1 MTPLAICSRPFGLS
15 GLAKYVNAAVFRCT
29 RVLNTIAIT
38 ASQPSNAATEV
49 RDSKI
54 KAALED
60 AADGWF
66 ALAAQVDSAPVL
78 CQLPDDAQHARWQ
91 GIARRPADW
100 CVMIWSARRE
110 RPRSRTAEQR
120 DEFALF
126 TRSPP
131 SARAS
136 SLSGIFRPSLWA
148 VLRLMT
154 NSNLVGCMTGTAA
167 SRGLRRRREREQNY
181 RIADRANKRPCRQ
194 CTLVTLIMSCL
205 SCAQ

>member
-78 CQLPDDAQHARWQ
+78 CQLPDDAQHAR
-91 GIARRPADW
+91 
-100 CVMIWSARRE
+100 
-110 RPRSRTAEQR
+110 
-120 DEFALF
+120 
-126 TRSPP
+126 
-131 SARAS
+131 
-136 SLSGIFRPSLWA
+136 
-148 VLRLMT
+148 
-154 NSNLVGCMTGTAA
+154 
-167 SRGLRRRREREQNY
+167 
-181 RIADRANKRPCRQ
+181 
-194 CTLVTLIMSCL
+194 
-205 SCAQ
+205 